1 MNFRFIAFTFATIL
15 FVASVYASSSS
26 IQVFV
31 EARKTV
37 VEISCYPQDNGKTR
51 CCGSEV
57 DDKLVYGYTGVTY
70 CTTCDDTNPPSHCT
84 PREKVERTVVKPGT
98 DVLNALKGSK
108 ALELTTP
115 GATTDNT
122 KVPKNL
128 TSKGGELSKEDAK
141 LEDNSNNLP
150 PPDTN
155 TTLQ

>member
-1 MNFRFIAFTFATIL
+1 MNFRFVAFTAATVLII
-15 FVASVYASSSS
+15 ASVYALSSP

-108 ALELTTP
+108 GLELTTP

-122 KVPKNL
+122 KVPKNF
-128 TSKGGELSKEDAK
+128 TSKGSELSKDGASIEG
-141 LEDNSNNLP
+141 NNNP
-150 PPDTN
+150 PPTDSN
-155 TTLQ
+155 DTLQ

>member
-1 MNFRFIAFTFATIL
+1 MNFRFVAFPTATVLII
-15 FVASVYASSSS
+15 ASVYALSSP

-51 CCGSEV
+51 CCGDEV

-70 CTTCDDTNPPSHCT
+70 CTTCDNTNPPSHCT

-98 DVLNALKGSK
+98 DVLNILRGSK
-108 ALELTTP
+108 GLDVTTP

-122 KVPKNL
+122 KIPKNF
-128 TSKGGELSKEDAK
+128 TSKGSELSKDSAN
-141 LEDNSNNLP
+141 LEGNNNSP
-150 PPDTN
+150 PTDSN
-155 TTLQ
+155 DTLQ

>member
-1 MNFRFIAFTFATIL
+1 MNFRLVAFTAATVLII
-15 FVASVYASSSS
+15 ASVYALSSPTK
-26 IQVFV
+26 VFV

-108 ALELTTP
+108 GLELTTP
-115 GATTDNT
+115 GARTDNT
-122 KVPKNL
+122 KVPKNF
-128 TSKGGELSKEDAK
+128 TSKANELSKDGASIEGNK
-141 LEDNSNNLP
+141 NP
-150 PPDTN
+150 PPTDSN
-155 TTLQ
+155 DTLQ